1 MCSVERPASVR
12 SQWTYREEKK
22 EFKIEKWKWRRSVD
36 MNWSCEGEK
45 KKLGNWVRPVH
56 VADLKK
62 HNRPQS
68 NETESLFVNNA
79 Q

>member
-1 MCSVERPASVR
+1 
-12 SQWTYREEKK
+12 
-22 EFKIEKWKWRRSVD
+22 